1 MAVGEL
7 ALHSRVETFDARSRA
22 LAVQRLRSLA
32 MSDPQAIADV
42 IARWLA
48 DDPSGWRRPTPWRF
62 ARP

>member
-1 MAVGEL
+1 MAVVDL
-7 ALHSRVETFDARSRA
+7 AQISPAETFESRRRA